1 MDKSPKTLPLVGP
14 LVFFEAVARTGSFTQ
29 AAEEL
34 YLTQSAVSKQIRKLE
49 DNLGFP
55 LFTRKHRGVALTE
68 PGRMLY
74 DGVQPA
80 LDSFRDTVQ
89 RVRNWHDQDSFS
101 ILCTHAVAHY
111 YLFPR
116 LAHFQQRFP
125 HITVNVVASNLLT
138 PSSCLN
144 HDFAILYGDGD
155 WSGLSGVK
163 LFDEEVYPICAPDYP
178 VGHIHT
184 LDDLLAQPLIQLDT
198 AGWNCMN
205 WNDWLRYYDREF
217 KPGNKVITYNQVTLA
232 MQAAEQ
238 GLGIAL
244 GWEFMARQMIDKGAV
259 LQLERFS
266 LKTGR
271 ADYLV
276 HPSKTRQ
283 SEACRVFQDWL
294 LSDIAAGI
302 A

>member
-1 MDKSPKTLPLVGP
+1 
-14 LVFFEAVARTGSFTQ
+14 
-29 AAEEL
+29 
-34 YLTQSAVSKQIRKLE
+34 
-49 DNLGFP
+49 
-55 LFTRKHRGVALTE
+55 
-68 PGRMLY
+68 
-74 DGVQPA
+74 
-80 LDSFRDTVQ
+80 
-89 RVRNWHDQDSFS
+89 
-101 ILCTHAVAHY
+101 
-111 YLFPR
+111 
-116 LAHFQQRFP
+116 
-125 HITVNVVASNLLT
+125 
-138 PSSCLN
+138 
-144 HDFAILYGDGD
+144 
-155 WSGLSGVK
+155 
-163 LFDEEVYPICAPDYP
+163 
-178 VGHIHT
+178 
-184 LDDLLAQPLIQLDT
+184 
-198 AGWNCMN
+198 
-205 WNDWLRYYDREF
+205 
-217 KPGNKVITYNQVTLA
+217 